1 MLLCICIA
9 LLKLD
14 VQRRGSICAN
24 FLHSYQSIILLLC
37 IIFCVGN
44 NINSLTN
51 ILSLDIILHYLVMT
65 DEMLFYSF
73 TLTESLKFVCF
84 FLMCQYYS
92 KQALNFI
99 PTKKKWMKSL
109 KILMMTG
116 ISISVV
122 GGAVLMLQSP
132 ESRTGNQLCTV
143 PIFLIM
149 RAGGEIVVFF
159 FLAVGVMLTK
169 ALREMDRET

>member
-1 MLLCICIA
+1 
-9 LLKLD
+9 
-14 VQRRGSICAN
+14 
-24 FLHSYQSIILLLC
+24 
-37 IIFCVGN
+37 
-44 NINSLTN
+44 
-51 ILSLDIILHYLVMT
+51 
-65 DEMLFYSF
+65 
-73 TLTESLKFVCF
+73 
-84 FLMCQYYS
+84 MCQYYS

-122 GGAVLMLQSP
+122 GGAILMLQSP

-169 ALREMDRET
+169 ALRQMDRETMYERTK